1 MKQITIKVPENKFSF
16 FMKLMQSLN
25 FVKVVEPAPSLEDQL
40 TPGQMETW
48 KNIKQGFIELK
59 LMEEGKIKSRPIQEL
74 LDEL

>member
-59 LMEEGKIKSRPIQEL
+59 LSEEGKLTFRPIEEL
-74 LDEL
+74 INEL